1 MAQAQK
7 GFQDPTYLAR
17 GKFDGGA
24 IAAGAAGQSSKF
36 VAHAAVLLM
45 ALTTYTTVLG
55 TSTYTN
61 TVTGVGTA
69 TASGQQVSV
78 IIVTNTST
86 TTTVALSTTTL
97 GPFLAGGQGTAAQVG
112 GSNQFQ
118 LNTNTGTQ
126 GQGGV
131 LVPQGSYVY
140 VVTGTDA
147 TAATVV
153 GIDYQVN
160 AGAPVTI

>member
-1 MAQAQK
+1 MATAQK
-7 GFQDPTYLAR
+7 GYQDPSYGAR

-36 VAHAAVLLM
+36 VAHAALLLM
-45 ALTTYTTVLG
+45 ALTSYTTILG
-55 TSTYTN
+55 TSTQ
-61 TVTGVGTA
+61 TVNGTA
-69 TASGQQVSV
+69 TTSGQQLNL

-86 TTTVALSTTTL
+86 TTTVALATTTI
-97 GPFLAGGQGTAAQVG
+97 GPFLAGGQGTVAQVG
-112 GSNQFQ
+112 GSNQFA
-118 LNTNTGTQ
+118 LNTTTGTQ

-131 LVPQGSYVY
+131 PVPQGSYVY

-153 GIDYQVN
+153 GIDYQIA